1 MKDNRVK
8 RKFFYYLL
16 SMLGL
21 LLLVGIAFMG
31 PQMVFQTGD
40 YYLWQDTELS
50 ERETMDIALLTNT
63 YEQSKK
69 QRLKNFA
76 EGLERGEKYYVTSKE
91 LSESRQE
98 SSDAGIVDRLEEL
111 KVTYNEIFLW
121 LQELELLP
129 LEHFWEGY
137 YINSCRQY
145 VIYSDNYARGVN
157 FITWCLEM
165 EAVGGSKMTLL
176 IDAEDGVVYAMKF
189 HGLDQQVR
197 LNPNYKF
204 LFDNR
209 LKEHKP
215 TQVYMGNVFC
225 HYYGI
230 IDDEEFLKYMQET
243 DKEQMFFN
251 DLILKSENNTF
262 LLEIPYGEY
271 SLEFDIRP
279 LENYWGERVVVAADG
294 STEYTQVNSIWS
306 YLPTFPRF
314 VSGITDINRLIP
326 EFAEETKEE

>member
-31 PQMVFQTGD
+31 PQMVFQAGD

-98 SSDAGIVDRLEEL
+98 SSDAGIVAKFDEL
-111 KVTYNEIFLW
+111 DGFYQENFAW
-121 LQELELLP
+121 LAELELFP
-129 LEHFWEGY
+129 MDMFWAGY
-137 YINSCRQY
+137 YINSCKQY
-145 VIYSDNYARGVN
+145 VIYSDNYAKGVN
-157 FITWCLEM
+157 FITWCLEI
-165 EAVGGSKMTLL
+165 EALNGARVTLL
-176 IDAEDGVVYAMKF
+176 IDSEDGVVYAMKF
-189 HGLDQQVR
+189 HGLER
-197 LNPNYKF
+197 SPELNPNYKF

-209 LKEHKP
+209 QEEYMSA
-215 TQVYMGNVFC
+215 QYYMGNIFC
-225 HYYGI
+225 HYYGAI
-230 IDDEEFLKYMQET
+230 ADEDLRYVQE
-243 DKEQMFFN
+243 QIYYR
-251 DLILKSENNTF
+251 DLQLKSENYSF
-262 LLEIPYGEY
+262 LVDIPFDQY

-279 LENYWGERVVVAADG
+279 QENYWEGGIIVDSDG
-294 STEYTQVNSIWS
+294 GSEHIEPVDPTWS
-306 YLPTFPRF
+306 YLPRFPEF
-314 VSGITDINRLIP
+314 ISGITEIYRLIP
-326 EFAEETKEE
+326 EFAESSGEE